1 MEKASNF
8 NFLQIS
14 LHILKCIL
22 LRFINE
28 QDQYF
33 QGNTFLNV
41 FIPEKI
47 LTEDVFS
54 FPLENLSL
62 LNVQDAK
69 IHNPSKWLIKPRWR
83 QAESHLHILIVEREI
98 ASICR
103 ISSTDV
109 FPSRTNYTS

>member
-33 QGNTFLNV
+33 QGNTFFNV

-54 FPLENLSL
+54 FTLE
-62 LNVQDAK
+62 K
-69 IHNPSKWLIKPRWR
+69 FIF
-83 QAESHLHILIVEREI
+83 VERTRCKN
-98 ASICR
+98 S
-103 ISSTDV
+103 
-109 FPSRTNYTS
+109 